1 MPDKNSQNYE
11 RLKNLP
17 PLDAVE
23 IWLEGDFAAEEEPA
37 LVQAIQA
44 GLGRKVSSDAII
56 KILCKSLDDDD
67 SPEDC
72 LDKIES
78 A

>member
-1 MPDKNSQNYE
+1 MPGKNPQNYE

-17 PLDAVE
+17 SLDAVQV
-23 IWLEGDFAAEEEPA
+23 WLEGDFEIEEEPA
-37 LVQAIQA
+37 LIQAIQA
-44 GLGRKVSSDAII
+44 GIGRKVPSEKII
-56 KILCKSLDDDD
+56 KILCQSLDDDV